1 MKLLLSRIAEFI
13 VPSDQA
19 PSDKAP
25 SAQAPSNQA
34 ATGQYDGRAMAQGYS
49 IDSRTVQPGE
59 LFFAVKG
66 ERLDGHDFVEQA
78 LGRGAIAAVVEKRQR
93 ARYSSS
99 ASLLAVDDTLVALQ
113 TLATA
118 VRKIWGKTAIAITG
132 SMGKTTTKE
141 AMAHLLA
148 IKYRVHRTK
157 GNFNNHFGLP
167 LGLLTLEP
175 EYDVAVVEMGMSHP
189 GEISALARIALPN
202 HAVVTNVAPVHLE
215 SFDSIAGIARAKYEL
230 IEALPHGGTAVL
242 NADDEYVSQFGRN
255 FKGKVV
261 MFGVKPAAHVQ
272 ARVPARVPADVRA
285 ENIEVLGPEGTRFD
299 LVSHGMRQPVRS
311 PLLGKHNMYNVL
323 AAAAVALEHGIT
335 PSEIAA
341 ALPSLEPADKRGQV
355 VQVGNITVL
364 YDCYNSSP
372 KALMAAVDTLAAM
385 PARRRIVA
393 AGEMLELGAT
403 GEQLHREC
411 GRYMARNAAG
421 SQARSKIDFLLG
433 VRGLAKPMV
442 EAACEAGMKAEFV
455 ATPEEAGEWLAR
467 ETREGDV
474 VLLKASRGVK
484 LEKALET
491 WQRNSGDRNAPC
503 AGN

>member
-13 VPSDQA
+13 A
-19 PSDKAP
+19 PAGEGPAGGAP
-25 SAQAPSNQA
+25 TGQA
-34 ATGQYDGRAMAQGYS
+34 ATGQYDGHAMAQGYS

-66 ERLDGHDFVEQA
+66 ERLDGHDFVDQA
-78 LGRGAIAAVVEKRQR
+78 LSRGAIAAVVRKDQL
-93 ARYSSS
+93 ARYSNR
-99 ASLLAVDDTLVALQ
+99 AGLLAVDDTLVALQ

-118 VRKIWGKTAIAITG
+118 VRKMWGKTAIGITG

-175 EYDVAVVEMGMSHP
+175 EYDLAVVEMGMSHP

-202 HAVVTNVAPVHLE
+202 QAAITNVAPVHLE

-242 NADDEYVSQFGRN
+242 NADDEYVRQFGRD

-261 MFGVKPAAHVQ
+261 LFGLKPTACVS
-272 ARVPARVPADVRA
+272 ADVRA

-299 LVSHGMRQPVRS
+299 LVSREVRQPVQS
-311 PLLGKHNMYNVL
+311 PLLGTHNVYNVL
-323 AAAAVALEHGIT
+323 AAAAIALEHGIT
-335 PSEIAA
+335 PSEIAG
-341 ALPSLEPADKRGQV
+341 ALPSLQPGDKRGQV
-355 VQVGNITVL
+355 VQLGNITVL

-372 KALMAAVDTLAAM
+372 KALMAAVDTLCAM
-385 PARRRIVA
+385 PARRRIVV

-411 GRYMARNAAG
+411 GLYIAG
-421 SQARSKIDFLLG
+421 RKLAFLLG

-442 EAACEAGMKAEFV
+442 EAAREAGMKAEFV
-455 ATPEEAGEWLAR
+455 ATPEEAGEWLSR
-467 ETREGDV
+467 ESREGDV

-491 WQRNSGDRNAPC
+491 WRQKMGTPSAPG

>member
-1 MKLLLSRIAEFI
+1 MKLPLSRIAEFI
-13 VPSDQA
+13 A
-19 PSDKAP
+19 PADKDPAEAVASP
-25 SAQAPSNQA
+25 A
-34 ATGQYDGRAMAQGYS
+34 ASGQYDRHAVAQGYS

-78 LGRGAIAAVVEKRQR
+78 LSRGAISAVVRKDQL
-93 ARYSSS
+93 ARYSSYSS
-99 ASLLAVDDTLVALQ
+99 AAGLLAVDDTLVALQ

-118 VRKIWGKTAIAITG
+118 VRKMWGKTAIGITG

-175 EYDVAVVEMGMSHP
+175 EYDLAVVEMGMSHI
-189 GEISALARIALPN
+189 GEIAALARIASPN
-202 HAVVTNVAPVHLE
+202 EAVVTNVAPVHLE
-215 SFDSIAGIARAKYEL
+215 SFHSIAGIARAKYEL

-242 NADDEYVSQFGRN
+242 NADDEYVRQFGRD
-255 FKGKVV
+255 FKGQVV
-261 MFGVKPAAHVQ
+261 LFGLKPNGH
-272 ARVPARVPADVRA
+272 VPADVRA
-285 ENIEVLGPEGTRFD
+285 ENVEILGPEGTRFD
-299 LVSHGMRQPVRS
+299 LVSHEVRQPVQS
-311 PLLGKHNMYNVL
+311 PLLGKHNVYNVL
-323 AAAAVALEHGIT
+323 AAAAIALEHGIT

-341 ALPSLEPADKRGQV
+341 ALPSLQAADRRGQV
-355 VQVGNITVL
+355 VQLGNITVL

-385 PARRRIVA
+385 PGRRRIAV
-393 AGEMLELGAT
+393 AGEMLELGAA
-403 GEQLHREC
+403 GEHLHREC
-411 GRYMARNAAG
+411 GRYMAEAHG
-421 SQARSKIDFLLG
+421 SQPGSKLDFLLG

-442 EAACEAGMKAEFV
+442 EAARDAGLKAEFV

-467 ETREGDV
+467 EAREGDV

-491 WQRNSGDRNAPC
+491 WQQKSGI
-503 AGN
+503 

>member
-1 MKLLLSRIAEFI
+1 MKLLLSRVADFLIA
-13 VPSDQA
+13 S
-19 PSDKAP
+19 
-25 SAQAPSNQA
+25 
-34 ATGQYDGRAMAQGYS
+34 GQYDGHATAHGYS

-78 LGRGAIAAVVEKRQR
+78 LDRGAIAAVVAKMQLE
-93 ARYSSS
+93 RYSNRPG
-99 ASLLAVDDTLVALQ
+99 LLVVDDTLVALQ
-113 TLATA
+113 MLATA
-118 VRKIWGKTAIAITG
+118 VRKIWGKTAIGVTG

-175 EYDVAVVEMGMSHP
+175 EYDVAVVEMGMSHA
-189 GEISALARIALPN
+189 GEIAALARIALPN
-202 HAVVTNVAPVHLE
+202 QAVVTNIAPVHLE
-215 SFDSIAGIARAKYEL
+215 SFDSIAGIARAKYEM

-242 NADDEYVSQFGRN
+242 NADDEYVCQFGRD

-261 MFGVKPAAHVQ
+261 RFGLKPTAG
-272 ARVPARVPADVRA
+272 VPADVRA
-285 ENIEVLGPEGTRFD
+285 ENIEPLGPEGTRFD
-299 LVSHGMRQPVRS
+299 LISHEVRQSVQS
-311 PLLGKHNMYNVL
+311 PLLGKHNVYNIL
-323 AAAAVALEHGIT
+323 AAAAIALEHGIT

-341 ALPSLEPADKRGQV
+341 ALPSLQPPDKRGQV
-355 VQVGNITVL
+355 VQLGNITVL

-372 KALMAAVDTLAAM
+372 KALMAAVDTLAVM
-385 PARRRIVA
+385 PARRRIVV
-393 AGEMLELGAT
+393 AGEMLELGPT

-411 GRYMARNAAG
+411 GRYIAG
-421 SQARSKIDFLLG
+421 NPAGTRLDFLLG
-433 VRGLAKPMV
+433 VRGLAKAMV
-442 EAACEAGMKAEFV
+442 EAASDAGMKAEFV

-467 ETREGDV
+467 ETLEGDA

-484 LEKALET
+484 LEKALDT
-491 WQRNSGDRNAPC
+491 WQQKIGVSPA
-503 AGN
+503 AGTVKLRTEN

>member
-13 VPSDQA
+13 GATGP
-19 PSDKAP
+19 
-25 SAQAPSNQA
+25 A
-34 ATGQYDGRAMAQGYS
+34 ATSQCDLRATAQGYS

-59 LFFAVKG
+59 LFFAIKG
-66 ERLDGHDFVEQA
+66 ERFDGHDFVKQV
-78 LGRGAIAAVVEKRQR
+78 LSRGAVAAVVEKEKL
-93 ARYSSS
+93 ANYFNLFG
-99 ASLLAVDDTLVALQ
+99 LLAVDDTLVALQ

-118 VRKIWGKTAIAITG
+118 ARKIWGKTAIAVTG

-148 IKYRVHRTK
+148 IKYRVHSTK

-189 GEISALARIALPN
+189 GEITALARIALPTQ
-202 HAVVTNVAPVHLE
+202 AVVTNVAPVHLE

-242 NADDEYVSQFGRN
+242 NADDEYVCQFGRD
-255 FKGKVV
+255 FKGKVIQ
-261 MFGVKPAAHVQ
+261 FGFKPT
-272 ARVPARVPADVRA
+272 ADVRA
-285 ENIEVLGPEGTRFD
+285 ENIKVLGPEGTRFD
-299 LVSHGMRQPVRS
+299 LVSREMRQPVRS
-311 PLLGKHNMYNVL
+311 PLLGKHNVYNVL
-323 AAAAVALEHGIT
+323 AAAAIAIEHGIT

-341 ALPSLEPADKRGQV
+341 ALPSIQPADKRGQV

-372 KALMAAVDTLAAM
+372 KALLAAVDTLAAT
-385 PARRRIVA
+385 PARRRIVV
-393 AGEMLELGAT
+393 AGEMLELGPT

-411 GRYMARNAAG
+411 GRYMAAT
-421 SQARSKIDFLLG
+421 KLDFLLG

-442 EAACEAGMKAEFV
+442 EAASEAGMKAEFT

-491 WQRNSGDRNAPC
+491 WQRKIGIPNAPSV
-503 AGN
+503 GN

>member
-1 MKLLLSRIAEFI
+1 MKLPLSRIAEFI
-13 VPSDQA
+13 ASVDHSP
-19 PSDKAP
+19 
-25 SAQAPSNQA
+25 
-34 ATGQYDGRAMAQGYS
+34 YDGESIAQGYS
-49 IDSRTVQPGE
+49 IDSRTVQAGE

-78 LGRGAIAAVVEKRQR
+78 LSRGAIAAVVEKAHL
-93 ARYSSS
+93 ARYPGVTV
-99 ASLLAVDDTLVALQ
+99 LLAVENTLVALQ

-118 VRKIWGKTAIAITG
+118 VRKMWGKTAIGITG

-175 EYDVAVVEMGMSHP
+175 EYDLAVVEMGMSHA

-202 HAVVTNVAPVHLE
+202 EAVITNVAPVHLE
-215 SFDSIAGIARAKYEL
+215 SFDSVAGIARAKYEL

-242 NADDEYVSQFGRN
+242 NADDEYVSQFGRD

-261 MFGVKPAAHVQ
+261 SFGLKLHG
-272 ARVPARVPADVRA
+272 RVPADVRA
-285 ENIEVLGPEGTRFD
+285 ENITALGTEGTRFD
-299 LVSHGMRQPVRS
+299 LVSHEVRQPVHS
-311 PLLGKHNMYNVL
+311 PLLGTHNVYNVL
-323 AAAAVALEHGIT
+323 AAAAAALEHGIT

-341 ALPSLEPADKRGQV
+341 ALPSLQPADKRGQV
-355 VQVGNITVL
+355 VQLGNITVL

-385 PARRRIVA
+385 SARRRIVV
-393 AGEMLELGAT
+393 AGEMLELGGTA
-403 GEQLHREC
+403 EQLHREC
-411 GRYMARNAAG
+411 GRYIAE
-421 SQARSKIDFLLG
+421 SKVDFLLG
-433 VRGLAKPMV
+433 VRGLAKLMV
-442 EAACEAGMKAEFV
+442 EAAHDAGMKAEFV
-455 ATPEEAGEWLAR
+455 STPEAAGEWLAR
-467 ETREGDV
+467 EAREGDV

-491 WQRNSGDRNAPC
+491 WKQKSGFAGAPG
-503 AGN
+503 AGS

>member
-1 MKLLLSRIAEFI
+1 MKLPLSRIAEF
-13 VPSDQA
+13 V
-19 PSDKAP
+19 
-25 SAQAPSNQA
+25 SAS
-34 ATGQYDGRAMAQGYS
+34 GRYDDAGVAEGYS
-49 IDSRTVQPGE
+49 IDSRTVRPGE

-78 LGRGAIAAVVEKRQR
+78 LSGGAIAAVVRKDQ
-93 ARYSSS
+93 AGRYSNLSDLV
-99 ASLLAVDDTLVALQ
+99 SLLVVDDTLVALQ

-118 VRKIWGKTAIAITG
+118 VRKIWGKTAIGITG

-148 IKYRVHRTK
+148 TKFRVHRTK

-175 EYDVAVVEMGMSHP
+175 EYDLAVVEMGMSHS
-189 GEISALARIALPN
+189 GEIAALTRIAEPN
-202 HAVVTNVAPVHLE
+202 QGVVTNVAPVHLE
-215 SFDSIAGIARAKYEL
+215 SFESIAGIARAKYEL

-242 NADDEYVSQFGRN
+242 NADDEYVSQFGRD
-255 FKGKVV
+255 FKGKVIT
-261 MFGVKPAAHVQ
+261 FGLKSEAG
-272 ARVPARVPADVRA
+272 VPAGVPADVRA
-285 ENIEVLGPEGTRFD
+285 ENIESLGAEGTRFD
-299 LVSHGMRQPVRS
+299 LVSLVGGEERQSVRS
-311 PLLGKHNMYNVL
+311 PLLGTYNVYNVL
-323 AAAAVALEHGIT
+323 AAAAIALEHGIT

-341 ALPSLEPADKRGQV
+341 ALPTLQPADKRGQV

-372 KALMAAVDTLAAM
+372 KALMAAVETLAGM
-385 PARRRIVA
+385 PARRRIVV

-403 GEQLHREC
+403 GEELHREC
-411 GRYMARNAAG
+411 GRHIAG
-421 SQARSKIDFLLG
+421 GRFEFLLG
-433 VRGLAKPMV
+433 VRGLARSVV
-442 EAACEAGMKAEFV
+442 EAAREAGMKAEFV

-491 WQRNSGDRNAPC
+491 WQRKSGVGKNLPTP
-503 AGN
+503 

>member
-13 VPSDQA
+13 S
-19 PSDKAP
+19 
-25 SAQAPSNQA
+25 

-66 ERLDGHDFVEQA
+66 ERLDGHDFAEQA
-78 LGRGAIAAVVEKRQR
+78 LSRGAIAAVVEKGQL
-93 ARYSSS
+93 ARYSNPVG
-99 ASLLAVDDTLVALQ
+99 LLGVDDTLVALQ

-118 VRKIWGKTAIAITG
+118 VRKIWGKTVIAVTG

-167 LGLLTLEP
+167 LGLLALEP

-202 HAVVTNVAPVHLE
+202 QAVVTNVAPVHLE

-230 IEALPHGGTAVL
+230 IAALPHGGMAVL
-242 NADDEYVSQFGRN
+242 NADDEYVCQFGRDL
-255 FKGKVV
+255 KGKVV
-261 MFGVKPAAHVQ
+261 MFGLKPT
-272 ARVPARVPADVRA
+272 ADVRA
-285 ENIEVLGPEGTRFD
+285 ENLEVLGAEGTRFD
-299 LVSHGMRQPVRS
+299 LVSREMRQPVHS
-311 PLLGKHNMYNVL
+311 PLLGKHNVYNAL
-323 AAAAVALEHGIT
+323 AAAAIALGHGIT
-335 PSEIAA
+335 PSEIAGT
-341 ALPSLEPADKRGQV
+341 LPSLQPADKRGQV

-385 PARRRIVA
+385 PARRRIVV
-393 AGEMLELGAT
+393 AGEMLELGPT

-411 GRYMARNAAG
+411 GRYMAGIHAG
-421 SQARSKIDFLLG
+421 SKLDFLLG

-442 EAACEAGMKAEFV
+442 EAAGEAGMRAEFV
-455 ATPEEAGEWLAR
+455 ATPEEAGAWLAR

-491 WQRNSGDRNAPC
+491 WQRKIGIPSAPG
-503 AGN
+503 AGELRTEN

>member
-1 MKLLLSRIAEFI
+1 MKLLLSRIAEF
-13 VPSDQA
+13 V
-19 PSDKAP
+19 
-25 SAQAPSNQA
+25 A
-34 ATGQYDGRAMAQGYS
+34 ATGQYDGHAIAEGYS

-78 LGRGAIAAVVEKRQR
+78 LSRGAIAAVVRKDQS
-93 ARYSSS
+93 ARYLKL
-99 ASLLAVDDTLVALQ
+99 AGLLAVDDTLSALQ

-118 VRKIWGKTAIAITG
+118 VRKIWGKTAIGVTG

-175 EYDVAVVEMGMSHP
+175 EYDVAVVEMGMSHA

-202 HAVVTNVAPVHLE
+202 QAVVTNVAPVHLE
-215 SFDSIAGIARAKYEL
+215 SFDSIGAIARAKYEL
-230 IEALPHGGTAVL
+230 VEALPHGGTVVL
-242 NADDEYVSQFGRN
+242 NADDEYVCQFGRE

-261 MFGVKPAAHVQ
+261 MFGLKPA
-272 ARVPARVPADVRA
+272 ADVRA
-285 ENIEVLGPEGTRFD
+285 ENVKVLGAEGTRFD
-299 LVSHGMRQPVRS
+299 LVSREMRHPVQS
-311 PLLGKHNMYNVL
+311 PLLGRHNVYNVL
-323 AAAAVALEHGIT
+323 AAAAIALEHGIT

-341 ALPSLEPADKRGQV
+341 ALPSLQPADKRGQV
-355 VQVGNITVL
+355 VQLGNITVL

-385 PARRRIVA
+385 PARRRVVV

-411 GRYMARNAAG
+411 GRYIAG
-421 SQARSKIDFLLG
+421 SHAGSKVDFLLG

-442 EAACEAGMKAEFV
+442 EAAREAGMKAEFV
-455 ATPEEAGEWLAR
+455 ATPEEAGDWLAR
-467 ETREGDV
+467 ETRDGDV

-491 WQRNSGDRNAPC
+491 WRQRSGVPNVLPTPEAQG
-503 AGN
+503 ANN

>member
-1 MKLLLSRIAEFI
+1 MKLSLSRIAEFI
-13 VPSDQA
+13 APATQVPAGHASTDQVTT
-19 PSDKAP
+19 S
-25 SAQAPSNQA
+25 
-34 ATGQYDGRAMAQGYS
+34 QYDGRAIAQGYS

-78 LGRGAIAAVVEKRQR
+78 LSRGAIAAVVRKDQL
-93 ARYSSS
+93 ARYSNPTSS
-99 ASLLAVDDTLVALQ
+99 PAALVAVDDTLIALQ

-118 VRKIWGKTAIAITG
+118 VRKIWGKTAIGITG

-175 EYDVAVVEMGMSHP
+175 EYDVAVVEMGMSHS
-189 GEISALARIALPN
+189 GEIAALARIALPN
-202 HAVVTNVAPVHLE
+202 QGVVTNVASVHLE

-242 NADDEYVSQFGRN
+242 NADDEYVSQFGRD

-261 MFGVKPAAHVQ
+261 MFGFKTA
-272 ARVPARVPADVRA
+272 ADVRA
-285 ENIEVLGPEGTRFD
+285 ENVEMLGSEGTRFD
-299 LVSHGMRQPVRS
+299 LVSHKVRQPVQS
-311 PLLGKHNMYNVL
+311 PLLGKHNVYNVL
-323 AAAAVALEHGIT
+323 AAAAIALEHGIT

-341 ALPSLEPADKRGQV
+341 ALPLLQPADKRGQV
-355 VQVGNITVL
+355 VQLGNITVL

-385 PARRRIVA
+385 PAHRRIVV
-393 AGEMLELGAT
+393 AGEMLELGTTA
-403 GEQLHREC
+403 EQLHREC
-411 GRYMARNAAG
+411 GSYMAG
-421 SQARSKIDFLLG
+421 SNVDFLLG
-433 VRGLAKPMV
+433 VRGMAKPMV
-442 EAACEAGMKAEFV
+442 EAACEAGLKAEFV
-455 ATPEEAGEWLAR
+455 ATPEEAGDWLVH
-467 ETREGDV
+467 EGREGDV

-491 WQRNSGDRNAPC
+491 WQKKRGTPNDLPNA
-503 AGN
+503 